1 MTSLNIFVKILSLTI
16 KEKKMETSYNIKETA
31 EMLGIKVRTVREWI
45 RNRKIKAFKYPNSRI
60 WRIKESEIKRLINGE
75 E

>member
-1 MTSLNIFVKILSLTI
+1 M
-16 KEKKMETSYNIKETA
+16 EKNYNIKETA

-45 RNRKIKAFKYPNSRI
+45 KNGKIKAFKYPYSNI
-60 WRIKESEIKRLINGE
+60 WIVKESEIKRLNGE

>member
-1 MTSLNIFVKILSLTI
+1 
-16 KEKKMETSYNIKETA
+16 METSYNIKETA

-45 RNRKIKAFKYPNSRI
+45 RNGKIKAFKYPNSSI

>member
-1 MTSLNIFVKILSLTI
+1 
-16 KEKKMETSYNIKETA
+16 METSYNIKETA

-45 RNRKIKAFKYPNSRI
+45 RNGKIKAFKYPNSRI

>member
-1 MTSLNIFVKILSLTI
+1 MTSIHIFDNILSLTI
-16 KEKKMETSYNIKETA
+16 KENKMETTYNIKETA

-45 RNRKIKAFKYPNSRI
+45 RNGKIKAFKYPNSSI
-60 WRIKESEIKRLINGE
+60 WRIKESEIQRLINGE